1 MRYEF
6 YPGVLPFL
14 EDLKRNGVQCAVVTS
29 SDQSKMASVRRQ
41 IPQLDSLFDK
51 VLTAEDFTASKPAP
65 DCYLLGAKTFNAD
78 IDECVVFEDAYTGL
92 QAGMASGIFTIGLTT
107 GHTREE
113 IEDKCHYVLEG
124 FEGMNYT
131 KLVDILIKVKV

>member
-1 MRYEF
+1 
-6 YPGVLPFL
+6 
-14 EDLKRNGVQCAVVTS
+14 
-29 SDQSKMASVRRQ
+29 MAIVKRQ

-65 DCYLLGAKTFNAD
+65 DCYLLGARTFDAD

-107 GHTREE
+107 GHTKEE
-113 IEDKCHYVLEG
+113 IKDKCNYVLDC
-124 FEGMNYT
+124 FENFTYEQ
-131 KLVDILIKVKV
+131 LVEVLTSSSQGRK